1 MLRAVA
7 RILEKQNWSQMGQI
21 FFSIRAL
28 IIQCFYFSRILARPL
43 HHVGAAPNPTL
54 IPLDLAG
61 LRRGLARLLIC
72 GMLSNPIWCYGES
85 PQSSP
90 ESSPSQKPSESTE
103 DQPAEPSPTP
113 VPPRSIVYRA
123 QSSDA
128 IQDYEANPEIVRRM
142 VDQLVLAVTGQST
155 VASAWASLV
164 KSTDVVGIKVCAS
177 GAPLFS
183 THPAVVDAIQAGLI
197 EAGVRPQN
205 IVVWDREKKLLELA
219 GFQARNAG
227 YRLMWSEK
235 NYDLKAFVTS
245 PVSGKLI
252 YGDMLFVSKAPDV
265 LRHEQPQPEK
275 DKKRVFVADNLSDR
289 SYVSN
294 VLTHVVTKVINVPA
308 LSDHLLCGLS
318 GALFN
323 MTIQNLDNW
332 RRLVQ
337 TPVNGDPSIPEAYAD
352 PRIGQKAVLNIMDGL
367 IALYAGAPV
376 GDANYAIH
384 YGTLYASKDPVALDA
399 VALKMIDQW
408 RIKAQ
413 MEPAS
418 KTAKYLKTAFSYGLG
433 NADLSKI
440 EVVNVR

>member
-1 MLRAVA
+1 MLQV
-7 RILEKQNWSQMGQI
+7 
-21 FFSIRAL
+21 
-28 IIQCFYFSRILARPL
+28 
-43 HHVGAAPNPTL
+43 V
-54 IPLDLAG
+54 
-61 LRRGLARLLIC
+61 ARLLIC
-72 GMLSNPIWCYGES
+72 VILSNPIWCHGES

-90 ESSPSQKPSESTE
+90 DSSPPRNLPESTE
-103 DQPAEPSPTP
+103 TQPAEPTPTP
-113 VPPRSIVYRA
+113 VPLRSIVYRA
-123 QSSDA
+123 ESSDA
-128 IQDYEANPEIVRRM
+128 IEDYEANPEIVRRM
-142 VDQLVLAVTGQST
+142 VDQLVLAVTGQPT

-197 EAGVRPQN
+197 EAGVRSQN
-205 IVVWDREKKLLELA
+205 IVVWDRERKLLQLA
-219 GFQARNAG
+219 GFQAKSAG

-245 PVSGKLI
+245 PISGKLI

-265 LRHEQPQPEK
+265 LRKEQPQPEK
-275 DKKRVFVADNLSDR
+275 DKKKRFVADNLSDQ

-294 VLTHVVTKVINVPA
+294 VLTHVVTKVINVPV

-337 TPVNGDPSIPEAYAD
+337 APVSGDPSIPEAYAD
-352 PRIGQKAVLNIMDGL
+352 PRIGEKVVLNIMDGL

-433 NADLSKI
+433 NADPSKI
-440 EVVNVR
+440 EVVDVR

>member
-28 IIQCFYFSRILARPL
+28 IIRCFYFSRILARPL

-54 IPLDLAG
+54 IPLNLAG
-61 LRRGLARLLIC
+61 LRRGFARLLIC
-72 GMLSNPIWCYGES
+72 GILSNAIWCYGKS

-90 ESSPSQKPSESTE
+90 ESSPSQNPSESTE